1 MINNVC
7 QCLRNVILIK
17 VSEYECFKNYKP
29 LDENYKCAFRGET
42 TIESFYF
49 QLDKLKEGIFW
60 CTIEINE
67 EKTIKCYINGFKC

>member
-1 MINNVC
+1 MSVPKECDSYKGN
-7 QCLRNVILIK
+7 
-17 VSEYECFKNYKP
+17 SEYECINNYKP
-29 LDENYKCAFRGET
+29 LDENYKYVFRGET

-49 QLDKLKEGIFW
+49 QLDELKDGIFW